1 MNFIEFPH
9 VSRDFLR
16 ASPDI
21 KWHPGGACILDGT
34 WFGDLKDEVREIHRV
49 WLTSQW
55 YLNDL
60 SMIGI
65 FNTHTYIYICMSC
78 CIIMSIICLWPSA
91 ASLGGVFFFDKNGV
105 LFFRIDLL
113 FWGVGRIENMGKYMG
128 HIWDIYGAHMGN
140 IGNMR

>member
-1 MNFIEFPH
+1 
-9 VSRDFLR
+9 
-16 ASPDI
+16 
-21 KWHPGGACILDGT
+21 
-34 WFGDLKDEVREIHRV
+34 
-49 WLTSQW
+49 
-55 YLNDL
+55 
-60 SMIGI
+60 
-65 FNTHTYIYICMSC
+65 MSC